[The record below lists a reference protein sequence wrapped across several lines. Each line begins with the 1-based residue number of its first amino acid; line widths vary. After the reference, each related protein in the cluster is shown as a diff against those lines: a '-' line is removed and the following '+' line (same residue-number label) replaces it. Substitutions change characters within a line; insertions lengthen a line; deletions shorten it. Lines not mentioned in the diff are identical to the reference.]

1 MSDFVNF
8 VYDKAVDYIENRARD
23 NDLREAYAA
32 YMSKGNW
39 NNNEM
44 ANVVEVIAVIAEDEL
59 RGSRS
64 EREDEAIIRDVIM
77 TCIDANCGSFGL
89 SDRQFANSVP
99 DDVYSDMKRADAK
112 WNDILNRLSGNTR
125 GGGRNTQRGGERQSR
140 SLGGGGS
147 SRSVFDRGN
156 QYGERRSAF
165 DRSEPQ
171 DERASNSV
179 FAGRDVPRGS
189 SPVFDRNQDERER
202 SSQSTPRSAFAQ
214 TRERPPAPE
223 QTRRE
228 EPVRQPDRPARE
240 EQVDRQEGPDMSQ
253 ERPYDD
259 FWMKG
264 ENWQIAHR
272 SKFTWSWSQKQ
283 QSRRA
288 YDPDN
293 EVRFL
298 VKGVDG
304 QIREEFI
311 QMTDDLVE
319 EAHAIRAHQR
329 PNRPRTTTERL
340 EGDDIFEGQDLDV
353 VDLDALQITKH
364 YAAKEL
370 LSELD
375 ISSPFIS
382 EQAISVA
389 TIEEA
394 AVRVA
399 GDATKNEGDVTATNN
414 IMSIQLAGDATS
426 LKALESVKAIGV
438 NEGDLLQ
445 LQKRLKSLRGTLAEN
460 VMNYLDKHFTTE
472 VNSALGDQFGLA
484 KPRIDSFI
492 EDFED
497 LLNCNTFKKQGTAY
511 ATQFLSRTRILL
523 ASMQYLTEDDL
534 REEFMECTDLLVQSE
549 NDPEAYTEFRK
560 NMVVLFKPVA
570 MVHIKLLA
578 EQLGFVDHEVRVP
591 RRTGE
596 GADPTLCDTLNG
608 LYAIGRKTA
617 GAGRVY
623 VVSADNL
630 IFELVPISG
639 ARDIIGIRTV

>member
-1 MSDFVNF
+1 MSNDFVNF
-8 VYDKAVDYIENRARD
+8 IYDRTVDYIENRAPD
-23 NDLREAYAA
+23 NELREAYAN

-44 ANVVEVIAVIAEDEL
+44 ANVVEVIAVVAEDEL
-59 RGSRS
+59 RSCRS
-64 EREDEAIIRDVIM
+64 TREEEACIRDVVM
-77 TCIDANCGSFGL
+77 TCVDANCGSFGL
-89 SDRQFANSVP
+89 SDRQLANAVP
-99 DDVYSDMKRADAK
+99 DEVYTEMKRADAK

-125 GGGRNTQRGGERQSR
+125 GGGRNERSTSR
-140 SLGGGGS
+140 SWGGGGGGA

-156 QYGERRSAF
+156 SYGERRSAF
-165 DRSEPQ
+165 DRSEPRE
-171 DERASNSV
+171 ERASNSV
-179 FAGRDVPRGS
+179 FSGRDVGGR
-189 SPVFDRNQDERER
+189 SPVFDRHQDERDR
-202 SSQSTPRSAFAQ
+202 AQASTPRSAFAQ

-223 QTRRE
+223 PVRRE
-228 EPVRQPDRPARE
+228 EPARQPEPVRE
-240 EQVDRQEGPDMSQ
+240 APSQEGPDMNL

-272 SKFTWSWSQKQ
+272 SKFVWSWSPKQ
-283 QSRRA
+283 QTRRA

-311 QMTDDLVE
+311 AMTDDLVE

-329 PNRPRTTTERL
+329 PNRTRTTTERV
-340 EGDDIFEGQDLDV
+340 EGDDVFEGKDLDV
-353 VDLDALQITKH
+353 VDLDALQVTKH

-370 LSELD
+370 LQELD
-375 ISSPFIS
+375 ITSPYIS

-389 TIEEA
+389 TLEEA

-414 IMSIQLAGDATS
+414 IMSIQLAGDAVS
-426 LKALESVKAIGV
+426 IKALESIKSIGV

-460 VMNYLDKHFTTE
+460 VMNYLDKHFTQE

-484 KPRIDSFI
+484 KPRIESFV

-497 LLNCNTFKKQGTAY
+497 LLNCNTFKKQGQAY
-511 ATQFLSRTRILL
+511 ASQFLSRTRILL

-534 REEFMECTDLLVQSE
+534 REEFLECTDLLQPGE
-549 NDPEAYTEFRK
+549 GDPEAYTEFRK

-578 EQLGFVDHEVRVP
+578 ETLGFIDSEVRVP

-596 GADPTLCDTLNG
+596 GADPTMVDTLNG

>member
-1 MSDFVNF
+1 MSNDFVNF
-8 VYDKAVDYIENRARD
+8 IYDRAVDYIENRAPD
-23 NDLREAYAA
+23 NELREAYAN

-44 ANVVEVIAVIAEDEL
+44 ANVVEVIAIIAEDEL
-59 RGSRS
+59 RSCRS
-64 EREDEAIIRDVIM
+64 TREEEACIRDVVM
-77 TCIDANCGSFGL
+77 TCVDANCGSFGL
-89 SDRQFANSVP
+89 SDRQLANAVP
-99 DDVYSDMKRADAK
+99 DDVYTEMKRADAK

-125 GGGRNTQRGGERQSR
+125 GGGRNERSTSR
-140 SLGGGGS
+140 SWGGGGGS

-156 QYGERRSAF
+156 SYGERRSAF
-165 DRSEPQ
+165 DRSEPRE
-171 DERASNSV
+171 ERASNSV
-179 FAGRDVPRGS
+179 FAGRDVGGR
-189 SPVFDRNQDERER
+189 SPVFDRQQDERDR
-202 SSQSTPRSAFAQ
+202 AQSPARSAFAH
-214 TRERPPAPE
+214 TRERPAAPE
-223 QTRRE
+223 PVRRE
-228 EPVRQPDRPARE
+228 EPARQPEPVRE
-240 EQVDRQEGPDMSQ
+240 APKQEGPDMNL

-272 SKFTWSWSQKQ
+272 SKFVWSWSPKQ
-283 QSRRA
+283 QTRRA

-311 QMTDDLVE
+311 AMTDDLVE

-329 PNRPRTTTERL
+329 PNRTRTTTERV
-340 EGDDIFEGQDLDV
+340 EGDDVFEGKDLDV
-353 VDLDALQITKH
+353 VDLDALQVTKH

-370 LSELD
+370 LQELD
-375 ISSPFIS
+375 ITSPYIS

-389 TIEEA
+389 TLEEA

-414 IMSIQLAGDATS
+414 IMSIQLAGDALS
-426 LKALESVKAIGV
+426 IKALESIKAIGV

-460 VMNYLDKHFTTE
+460 VLNYLDKHFTQE

-484 KPRIDSFI
+484 KPRIESFV

-497 LLNCNTFKKQGTAY
+497 LLNCNTFKKQGQAY
-511 ATQFLSRTRILL
+511 ASQFLSRTRILL

-534 REEFMECTDLLVQSE
+534 REEFMECTDLLVQGE
-549 NDPEAYTEFRK
+549 NDPEAYTAFRK

-570 MVHIKLLA
+570 MIHIKLLA
-578 EQLGFVDHEVRVP
+578 EQLGFVDQEVRVP

>member
-8 VYDKAVDYIENRARD
+8 IYDRTVDYIENRARD
-23 NDLREAYAA
+23 NDLRTAYAN

-44 ANVVEVIAVIAEDEL
+44 ANVVEVIAVVADDEL
-59 RGSRS
+59 RSCRS
-64 EREDEAIIRDVIM
+64 EREEEACIRDVIM
-77 TCIDANCGSFGL
+77 TMVDANCGSFGL
-89 SDRQFANSVP
+89 SDRELANSAP
-99 DDVYSDMKRADAK
+99 DDIYTEMKRADAK
-112 WNDILNRLSGNTR
+112 WNDILNRLQGNTR
-125 GGGRNTQRGGERQSR
+125 GGGRGGREQSR
-140 SLGGGGS
+140 SFSGGGS
-147 SRSVFDRGN
+147 DRGRSVFDRG
-156 QYGERRSAF
+156 QQHGTRRSAF
-165 DRSEPQ
+165 DRTEQ
-171 DERASNSV
+171 REERASNSV
-179 FAGRDVPRGS
+179 FAGRDVSRGN
-189 SPVFDRNQDERER
+189 SPVFDRHQDDQR
-202 SSQSTPRSAFAQ
+202 QPSTARSAFAQ

-223 QTRRE
+223 PVRRE
-228 EPVRQPDRPARE
+228 EPVRRAAPVAEPE
-240 EQVDRQEGPDMSQ
+240 RQEGPDMNS

-264 ENWQIAHR
+264 EHWQIAHR
-272 SKFTWSWSQKQ
+272 SKFVWSWSQKQ
-283 QSRRA
+283 QTRRA

-311 QMTDDLVE
+311 AMTDDLVE
-319 EAHAIRAHQR
+319 EAHVIRAHQR
-329 PNRPRTTTERL
+329 PNRTRTTTERV
-340 EGDDIFEGQDLDV
+340 EGDDIFEGKDLDV
-353 VDLDALQITKH
+353 VDLDALQVTKY

-370 LSELD
+370 LQELD

-382 EQAISVA
+382 KQAISVA
-389 TIEEA
+389 TLEEA

-399 GDATKNEGDVTATNN
+399 GDATKNDGDVTATNN
-414 IMSIQLAGDATS
+414 IMSIQLAGDATTI
-426 LKALESVKAIGV
+426 KALEAVKSIGV
-438 NEGDLLQ
+438 NDGDLLQ

-460 VMNYLDKHFTTE
+460 VMNYLDKHFTHE

-484 KPRIDSFI
+484 KPRIESFV

-497 LLNCNTFKKQGTAY
+497 LLNCNTFKKQGQAY
-511 ATQFLSRTRILL
+511 SSQFLSRTRILL
-523 ASMQYLTEDDL
+523 ASMQYLVEDEL
-534 REEFMECTDLLVQSE
+534 RDEFMECTDLLKISE

-570 MVHIKLLA
+570 MIHIKLMS

-591 RRTGE
+591 RRAGE
-596 GADPTLCDTLNG
+596 GADPTMVDTLIG

-639 ARDIIGIRTV
+639 ARDIIGIRTA

>member
-23 NDLREAYAA
+23 NDLRSAYAD

-64 EREDEAIIRDVIM
+64 EREDEATIRDVIM

-125 GGGRNTQRGGERQSR
+125 GGGRNTQRSGGGQSR
-140 SLGGGGS
+140 QWGGGGS

-156 QYGERRSAF
+156 QYGDRRSGF
-165 DRSEPQ
+165 DRNEPQ

-202 SSQSTPRSAFAQ
+202 SQSTPRSAFAQ

-240 EQVDRQEGPDMSQ
+240 EQVERGEGPDMSQ

-319 EAHAIRAHQR
+319 EAHAIRAQQR
-329 PNRPRTTTERL
+329 PNRPRTTTERF

-426 LKALESVKAIGV
+426 IKALESVKAIGV

-460 VMNYLDKHFTTE
+460 VMNYLDKHFTIE

-484 KPRIDSFI
+484 KPRIESFI

-534 REEFMECTDLLVQSE
+534 REEFMECTDLLVQGE
-549 NDPEAYTEFRK
+549 NDPEAYTAFRK

-570 MVHIKLLA
+570 MIHIKLLA
-578 EQLGFVDHEVRVP
+578 EQLGFVDQEVRVP

>member
-1 MSDFVNF
+1 MSNDFVNHI
-8 VYDKAVDYIENRARD
+8 YDRTVDYIENRARD
-23 NDLREAYAA
+23 NDLRSAYAE

-44 ANVVEVIAVIAEDEL
+44 ANVVEVIAVIADDEL
-59 RGSRS
+59 GRCRS
-64 EREDEAIIRDVIM
+64 EREEEACIRDVII
-77 TCIDANCGSFGL
+77 TCVDANCGSFGL
-89 SDRQFANSVP
+89 SDRQLANAVP
-99 DDVYSDMKRADAK
+99 DDVYTEMKRADAK

-125 GGGRNTQRGGERQSR
+125 GGGSRGGQRQQSR
-140 SLGGGGS
+140 GWGGGS
-147 SRSVFDRGN
+147 QQQSRSVFDRN
-156 QYGERRSAF
+156 NSYGERRSAF
-165 DRSEPQ
+165 DRDEPRE
-171 DERASNSV
+171 ERASNSV
-179 FAGRDVPRGS
+179 FAGRDVPSR
-189 SPVFDRNQDERER
+189 SPVFERQREESR
-202 SSQSTPRSAFAQ
+202 DAAPPRSAFAQ

-228 EPVRQPDRPARE
+228 EPARQPEPTRTEAAQD
-240 EQVDRQEGPDMSQ
+240 GPDLSK

-272 SKFTWSWSQKQ
+272 SKFTWSWSPKQ
-283 QSRRA
+283 QTRRA

-329 PNRPRTTTERL
+329 PNRPRTTTDRM
-340 EGDDIFEGQDLDV
+340 EGDVVFVGSDLDV
-353 VDLDALQITKH
+353 VDLDALQVTKH

-370 LSELD
+370 LQELD
-375 ISSPFIS
+375 ISTPYIS

-399 GDATKNEGDVTATNN
+399 GDATKNDGDVTATNN
-414 IMSIQLAGDATS
+414 IMSVQLAGDATS
-426 LKALESVKAIGV
+426 IKALESIKSIGV

-445 LQKRLKSLRGTLAEN
+445 LQKRFKSLRGTLAEN
-460 VMNYLDKHFTTE
+460 VLNYLDKHFTQE

-484 KPRIDSFI
+484 KPRIDSFM

-497 LLNCNTFKKQGTAY
+497 LLNCNTFKKQGQAY
-511 ATQFLSRTRILL
+511 ASQFLSRTRILL
-523 ASMQYLTEDDL
+523 ASMQYLTEEDL
-534 REEFMECTDLLVQSE
+534 REEFLECTDLLQPSE
-549 NDPEAYTEFRK
+549 GDPEAYTEFRK

-578 EQLGFVDHEVRVP
+578 EQLGFIDNEVRVP
-591 RRTGE
+591 VRTGQ
-596 GADPTLCDTLNG
+596 GADPTMVDTLNG

-623 VVSADNL
+623 LVSADNL

-639 ARDIIGIRTV
+639 ARDIIGIRAV

>member
-1 MSDFVNF
+1 MSNLVNF
-8 VYDKAVDYIENRARD
+8 VYDRTIDYIENRARD
-23 NDLREAYAA
+23 NELRSAYAD

-44 ANVVEVIAVIAEDEL
+44 ANVVEVIAVVCEDEL
-59 RGSRS
+59 RSCRS
-64 EREDEAIIRDVIM
+64 EREEDACIKDVIM
-77 TCIDANCGSFGL
+77 TIVDANCGAFGL
-89 SDRQFANSVP
+89 SDRTIANAAP
-99 DDVYSDMKRADAK
+99 DDVYNDMKRADAK

-125 GGGRNTQRGGERQSR
+125 GGGRQAQSGGRWN
-140 SLGGGGS
+140 GGGGE
-147 SRSVFDRGN
+147 SRSVFDRGQ
-156 QYGERRSAF
+156 QYGSRRGTAF
-165 DRSEPQ
+165 DRDQPRE
-171 DERASNSV
+171 ERASNSV
-179 FAGRDVPRGS
+179 FAGREVRGAN
-189 SPVFDRNQDERER
+189 PVFDRQREERTE
-202 SSQSTPRSAFAQ
+202 TPHRSAFAH
-214 TRERPPAPE
+214 TRERPAEQAP
-223 QTRRE
+223 TRRE
-228 EPVRQPDRPARE
+228 EPARTEPARDE
-240 EQVDRQEGPDMSQ
+240 RATVQEGPDMNQ

-272 SKFTWSWSQKQ
+272 SKFVWSWSPKQ

-304 QIREEFI
+304 QVREEFI

-329 PNRPRTTTERL
+329 PNRPRTSTERM
-340 EGDDIFEGQDLDV
+340 EGDAVFHGTDLDT
-353 VDLDALQITKH
+353 VDLDALTVTRH
-364 YAAKEL
+364 YAVKEL
-370 LSELD
+370 LQELD
-375 ISSPFIS
+375 ISSPHIS

-389 TIEEA
+389 TLEEA

-399 GDATKNEGDVTATNN
+399 GDATKTDSDVTATNN

-426 LKALESVKAIGV
+426 IKALESIKSISS

-445 LQKRLKSLRGTLAEN
+445 LQKRFKSLRGTLAEN

-472 VNSALGDQFGLA
+472 VNAALGDQFGLA
-484 KPRIDSFI
+484 KPRIESFI
-492 EDFED
+492 DDFED
-497 LLNCNTFKKQGTAY
+497 LLNCNTFKKQGQAY
-511 ATQFLSRTRILL
+511 ASQFLSRTRILL
-523 ASMQYLTEDDL
+523 ASMQYLTEEDL
-534 REEFMECTDLLVQSE
+534 REEFLECTDLLQPGE
-549 NDPEAYTEFRK
+549 NDPEGYTAFRK
-560 NMVVLFKPVA
+560 DMVVLFKPVA
-570 MVHIKLLA
+570 MVHIKLDA
-578 EQLGFVDHEVRVP
+578 EQLGYVDQEVRVP
-591 RRTGE
+591 MRTGN
-596 GADPTLCDTLNG
+596 GADPTMVDTLTG

-639 ARDIIGIRTV
+639 ARDIIGIRAV

>member
-8 VYDKAVDYIENRARD
+8 IYERTVDYIENRARD
-23 NDLREAYAA
+23 NDLREAYAT

-44 ANVVEVIAVIAEDEL
+44 ANVVEVAALVCEDEL
-59 RGSRS
+59 RSCRS
-64 EREDEAIIRDVIM
+64 TREEDACIKDVI
-77 TCIDANCGSFGL
+77 TTIVDANCGSFGL
-89 SDRQFANSVP
+89 SDRTLANAVP
-99 DDVYSDMKRADAK
+99 DDVYTEMKRADAK

-125 GGGRNTQRGGERQSR
+125 GGGRDQRQSQTR
-140 SLGGGGS
+140 SWGSGGGT
-147 SRSVFDRGN
+147 SRSVFDRN
-156 QYGERRSAF
+156 ESYGARRGTAF
-165 DRSEPQ
+165 DRDQPRE
-171 DERASNSV
+171 ERASNSV
-179 FAGRDVPRGS
+179 FAGRDVGGT
-189 SPVFDRNQDERER
+189 SPVFNRDRDERRPE
-202 SSQSTPRSAFAQ
+202 SAPRSAFAA

-223 QTRRE
+223 QARRE
-228 EPVRQPDRPARE
+228 EPARTEPARE
-240 EQVDRQEGPDMSQ
+240 TRAPSQEGPDMSQ

-272 SKFTWSWSQKQ
+272 SKFVWSWSPKQ

-311 QMTDDLVE
+311 AMTDDLVE

-329 PNRPRTTTERL
+329 PNRPRTGTERF
-340 EGDDIFEGQDLDV
+340 EGDAVFEGQDLDV
-353 VDLDALQITKH
+353 VDLDALNATRT

-370 LSELD
+370 LQELD
-375 ISSPFIS
+375 ITSPYIS

-389 TIEEA
+389 TLEEA

-426 LKALESVKAIGV
+426 LKALESIKSIGV

-445 LQKRLKSLRGTLAEN
+445 LQKRFKSLRGTLAEN

-472 VNSALGDQFGLA
+472 VNAALGDQFGLA
-484 KPRIDSFI
+484 KPRIESFI

-497 LLNCNTFKKQGTAY
+497 LLNCNTFKKQGQAY
-511 ATQFLSRTRILL
+511 ASQFLSRTRILL
-523 ASMQYLTEDDL
+523 ASMQYLTEEDL
-534 REEFMECTDLLVQSE
+534 REEFLECTDLLQPGE
-549 NDPEAYTEFRK
+549 GDPEAYTQFRK
-560 NMVVLFKPVA
+560 DMVVLFKPVA
-570 MVHIKLLA
+570 MVHIKLMA
-578 EQLGFVDHEVRVP
+578 EQLGFVDAEVRVP

-596 GADPTLCDTLNG
+596 GADPTMVDTLNG

-623 VVSADNL
+623 LVTADNL
-630 IFELVPISG
+630 VFELVPISG
-639 ARDIIGIRTV
+639 ARDIIGIRAV

>member
-1 MSDFVNF
+1 MSNDLVNF
-8 VYDKAVDYIENRARD
+8 IYDRTVDYIENRARD
-23 NDLREAYAA
+23 NDLRGAYAD

-44 ANVVEVIAVIAEDEL
+44 ANVVEVIAVIAEEEL
-59 RGSRS
+59 RACRS
-64 EREDEAIIRDVIM
+64 DREEEQCIKDVIM
-77 TCIDANCGSFGL
+77 TCVDANCGSFGL
-89 SDRQFANSVP
+89 SDRNIANAVP
-99 DDVYSDMKRADAK
+99 DDVYIEMKRADAK
-112 WNDILNRLSGNTR
+112 WNDIINRLSGNTR
-125 GGGRNTQRGGERQSR
+125 GGGRNSGGGSRGNWGGSRGGS
-140 SLGGGGS
+140 GAS
-147 SRSVFDRGN
+147 SRSVFDRGA
-156 QYGERRSAF
+156 QYGERRGTAF
-165 DRSEPQ
+165 DRNEQ
-171 DERASNSV
+171 RDERASNSV

-189 SPVFDRNQDERER
+189 SPVFDRHQEEQRQE
-202 SSQSTPRSAFAQ
+202 TPHRSAFAQ
-214 TRERPPAPE
+214 TREPRQE

-228 EPVRQPDRPARE
+228 EPVRREPEPQRE
-240 EQVDRQEGPDMSQ
+240 ERVAQQEGPDMSQ

-272 SKFTWSWSQKQ
+272 SKFVWSWSQKQ

-311 QMTDDLVE
+311 AMTDDLVE
-319 EAHAIRAHQR
+319 EAHSIRAHQR
-329 PNRPRTTTERL
+329 PNRPRTTTDRL
-340 EGDDIFEGQDLDV
+340 EEDALFEGQDLDV
-353 VDLDALQITKH
+353 VDLDALQTTKY

-370 LSELD
+370 LQELD

-414 IMSIQLAGDATS
+414 IMSIQLAGDSTS
-426 LKALESVKAIGV
+426 IKALESVKAIGV

-460 VMNYLDKHFTTE
+460 VMNYLDKHFTQE

-484 KPRIDSFI
+484 KPRIESFI

-497 LLNCNTFKKQGTAY
+497 LLNCNTFKKQGQAY
-511 ATQFLSRTRILL
+511 ASQFLSRTRILL
-523 ASMQYLTEDDL
+523 ASMQYLTEADL
-534 REEFMECTDLLVQSE
+534 RDEFMECTDLLAQGE
-549 NDPEAYTEFRK
+549 GDPEAYTEFRK

-623 VVSADNL
+623 LVSADNL

>member
-1 MSDFVNF
+1 MSNDFVNF
-8 VYDKAVDYIENRARD
+8 IYDRTVDYIENRAPD
-23 NDLREAYAA
+23 NELREAYAN

-59 RGSRS
+59 RSCRS
-64 EREDEAIIRDVIM
+64 TREEEACIRDVVM
-77 TCIDANCGSFGL
+77 TCVDANCGSFGL
-89 SDRQFANSVP
+89 SDRTLANAVP
-99 DDVYSDMKRADAK
+99 DEVYTEMKRADAK

-125 GGGRNTQRGGERQSR
+125 GGGRNERSTSR
-140 SLGGGGS
+140 SWGGGGGGA

-156 QYGERRSAF
+156 SYGERRSAF
-165 DRSEPQ
+165 DRSEPRE
-171 DERASNSV
+171 ERASNSV
-179 FAGRDVPRGS
+179 FAGRDVVGR
-189 SPVFDRNQDERER
+189 SPVFDRHQDERDR
-202 SSQSTPRSAFAQ
+202 AQAPARSAFAQ

-223 QTRRE
+223 PVRRE
-228 EPVRQPDRPARE
+228 EPVRQAAPVRE
-240 EQVDRQEGPDMSQ
+240 EPKQEGPDMSQ

-272 SKFTWSWSQKQ
+272 SKFVWSWSPKQ
-283 QSRRA
+283 QTRRA
-288 YDPDN
+288 YDPDQ

-329 PNRPRTTTERL
+329 PNRTRTTTERV
-340 EGDDIFEGQDLDV
+340 EGDDVFEGKDLDV
-353 VDLDALQITKH
+353 VDLDALHVTKY

-370 LSELD
+370 LQELD
-375 ISSPFIS
+375 ITSPYIS

-414 IMSIQLAGDATS
+414 IMSVQLAGDPLS
-426 LKALESVKAIGV
+426 IKALESIKSIGV

-460 VMNYLDKHFTTE
+460 VMNYLDKHFTQE

-484 KPRIDSFI
+484 KPRIESFV

-497 LLNCNTFKKQGTAY
+497 LLNCNTFKKQGQAY
-511 ATQFLSRTRILL
+511 ASQFLSRTRILL

-534 REEFMECTDLLVQSE
+534 REEFLECTDLLQPGE
-549 NDPEAYTEFRK
+549 GDPEAYTEFRK

-578 EQLGFVDHEVRVP
+578 ETLGFIDSEVRVP

-596 GADPTLCDTLNG
+596 GADPTMVDTLNG

>member
-1 MSDFVNF
+1 MSNDFVNF
-8 VYDKAVDYIENRARD
+8 IYDRTVDYIENRAPD
-23 NDLREAYAA
+23 NELREAYAN

-59 RGSRS
+59 RSCRS
-64 EREDEAIIRDVIM
+64 TREEEACIRDVVM
-77 TCIDANCGSFGL
+77 TCVDANCGSFGL
-89 SDRQFANSVP
+89 SDRTLANAVP
-99 DDVYSDMKRADAK
+99 DEVYTEMKRADAK

-125 GGGRNTQRGGERQSR
+125 GGGRNERSTSR
-140 SLGGGGS
+140 SWGGGGGT

-156 QYGERRSAF
+156 SYGERRSAF
-165 DRSEPQ
+165 DRSEPRE
-171 DERASNSV
+171 ERASNSV
-179 FAGRDVPRGS
+179 FAGRDVVGR
-189 SPVFDRNQDERER
+189 SPVFDRHQDERDR
-202 SSQSTPRSAFAQ
+202 AQAPARSAFAQ

-223 QTRRE
+223 PVRRE
-228 EPVRQPDRPARE
+228 EPVRQAAPVRE
-240 EQVDRQEGPDMSQ
+240 EPKQEGPDMSQ

-272 SKFTWSWSQKQ
+272 SKFVWSWSPKQ
-283 QSRRA
+283 QTRRA
-288 YDPDN
+288 YDPDQ

-329 PNRPRTTTERL
+329 PNRTRTTTERV
-340 EGDDIFEGQDLDV
+340 EGDDVFEGKDLDV
-353 VDLDALQITKH
+353 VDLDALHVTKY

-370 LSELD
+370 LQELD
-375 ISSPFIS
+375 ITSPYIS

-414 IMSIQLAGDATS
+414 IMSVQLAGDPLS
-426 LKALESVKAIGV
+426 IKALESIKSIGV

-460 VMNYLDKHFTTE
+460 VMNYLDKHFTQE

-484 KPRIDSFI
+484 KPRIESFV

-497 LLNCNTFKKQGTAY
+497 LLNCNTFKKQGQAY
-511 ATQFLSRTRILL
+511 ASQFLSRTRILL

-534 REEFMECTDLLVQSE
+534 REEFLECTDLLQPGE
-549 NDPEAYTEFRK
+549 GDPEAYTEFRK

-578 EQLGFVDHEVRVP
+578 ETLGFIDSEVRVP

-596 GADPTLCDTLNG
+596 GADPTMVDTLNG

>member
-1 MSDFVNF
+1 MSNDFVNF
-8 VYDKAVDYIENRARD
+8 VYERTVDYIENRARD
-23 NDLREAYAA
+23 NELRGAYAD
-32 YMSKGNW
+32 YMSKGQW

-44 ANVVEVIAVIAEDEL
+44 ANVVEVIAVVCEDEL
-59 RGSRS
+59 RACRS
-64 EREDEAIIRDVIM
+64 EREEDACIKDVIM
-77 TCIDANCGSFGL
+77 TIVDANCGSFGL
-89 SDRQFANSVP
+89 SDRTIANAAP
-99 DDVYSDMKRADAK
+99 DDVYTDMKRADAK

-125 GGGRNTQRGGERQSR
+125 GSGRQSQSQSR
-140 SLGGGGS
+140 SWGSGGGGG
-147 SRSVFDRGN
+147 SRSVFDRGQ
-156 QYGERRSAF
+156 QYGSRRGTAF
-165 DRSEPQ
+165 DRDQPR

-179 FAGRDVPRGS
+179 FSGRDVRGA
-189 SPVFDRNQDERER
+189 SPVFDRHQEEREQAR
-202 SSQSTPRSAFAQ
+202 STPRSAFAQ
-214 TRERPPAPE
+214 TRERPADPAP
-223 QTRRE
+223 TRRE
-228 EPVRQPDRPARE
+228 EPARTEPARE
-240 EQVDRQEGPDMSQ
+240 DRVQAQEGPDMSQ

-272 SKFTWSWSQKQ
+272 SKFVWSWSPKQ

-288 YDPDN
+288 YDPEN

-329 PNRPRTTTERL
+329 PNRPRTSTERF
-340 EGDDIFEGQDLDV
+340 EGDAVFEGNDIDA
-353 VDLDALQITKH
+353 VDLDALTATKS
-364 YAAKEL
+364 YVAKEL
-370 LSELD
+370 LQELD

-389 TIEEA
+389 TLEEA

-414 IMSIQLAGDATS
+414 IMSVQLAGDSTS
-426 LKALESVKAIGV
+426 IKALESIKSISS

-445 LQKRLKSLRGTLAEN
+445 LQKRFKSLRGTLAEN
-460 VMNYLDKHFTTE
+460 VMNYLDKHFTAE
-472 VNSALGDQFGLA
+472 VNAALGDQFGLA
-484 KPRIDSFI
+484 KPRIESFI

-497 LLNCNTFKKQGTAY
+497 LLNCNTFKKQGQAY

-523 ASMQYLTEDDL
+523 ASMQYLTEEDL
-534 REEFMECTDLLVQSE
+534 REEFLECTDLLQPGE
-549 NDPEAYTEFRK
+549 GDPEAYTEFRK

-570 MVHIKLLA
+570 MVHIKLMA
-578 EQLGFVDHEVRVP
+578 EQLGYVDQEVRVP

-596 GADPTLCDTLNG
+596 GADPTMVDTLTG

-639 ARDIIGIRTV
+639 ARDIIGIRAV

>member
-1 MSDFVNF
+1 MSNDFVNF
-8 VYDKAVDYIENRARD
+8 VYERTVDYIENRARD
-23 NDLREAYAA
+23 NELRSAYAD

-44 ANVVEVIAVIAEDEL
+44 ANVVEVIAVVAEDEL
-59 RGSRS
+59 RSCRS
-64 EREDEAIIRDVIM
+64 QREEDACIKDVIM
-77 TCIDANCGSFGL
+77 TIVDANCGSFGL
-89 SDRQFANSVP
+89 SDRTIANAAP
-99 DDVYSDMKRADAK
+99 DDVYTDMKRADAK

-125 GGGRNTQRGGERQSR
+125 GGGRQTQSR
-140 SLGGGGS
+140 SWGGGGE
-147 SRSVFDRGN
+147 SRSVFDRGQ
-156 QYGERRSAF
+156 QYGARRGTAF
-165 DRSEPQ
+165 DRDQPRE
-171 DERASNSV
+171 ERASNSV
-179 FAGRDVPRGS
+179 FAGRDVHGT
-189 SPVFDRNQDERER
+189 SPVFDRHQDERER
-202 SSQSTPRSAFAQ
+202 TQTPHRSAFAQ
-214 TRERPPAPE
+214 TRERPADPAP
-223 QTRRE
+223 TRRE
-228 EPVRQPDRPARE
+228 EPARTEPARE
-240 EQVDRQEGPDMSQ
+240 DRVHAQEGPDMSQ

-272 SKFTWSWSQKQ
+272 SKFVWSWSPKQ

-329 PNRPRTTTERL
+329 PNRPRTSTERL
-340 EGDDIFEGQDLDV
+340 EGDAVFEGQDLDV
-353 VDLDALQITKH
+353 VDLDALNATRH

-370 LSELD
+370 LHELD
-375 ISSPFIS
+375 ITSPYIS

-389 TIEEA
+389 TLEEA

-414 IMSIQLAGDATS
+414 IMSVQLAGDATS
-426 LKALESVKAIGV
+426 IKALESIKSISS

-445 LQKRLKSLRGTLAEN
+445 LQKRFKSLRGTLAEN
-460 VMNYLDKHFTTE
+460 VMNYLDKHFTAE
-472 VNSALGDQFGLA
+472 VNAALGDQFGLA
-484 KPRIDSFI
+484 KPRIESFI

-497 LLNCNTFKKQGTAY
+497 LLNCNTFKKQGQAY
-511 ATQFLSRTRILL
+511 ASQFLSRTRILL
-523 ASMQYLTEDDL
+523 ASMQYLTEEDL
-534 REEFMECTDLLVQSE
+534 REEFLECTDLLQPGE
-549 NDPEAYTEFRK
+549 GDPEAYTEFRK

-570 MVHIKLLA
+570 MVHIKLMA
-578 EQLGFVDHEVRVP
+578 EQLGYVDHEVRVP
-591 RRTGE
+591 VRTGN
-596 GADPTLCDTLNG
+596 GADPTMVDTLNG

-639 ARDIIGIRTV
+639 ARDIIGIRAA

>member
-1 MSDFVNF
+1 MSNDFVNF
-8 VYDKAVDYIENRARD
+8 IYDRTVDYIENRAPD
-23 NDLREAYAA
+23 NELREAYAN

-59 RGSRS
+59 RSCRS
-64 EREDEAIIRDVIM
+64 TREEEACIRDVVM
-77 TCIDANCGSFGL
+77 TCVDANCGSFGL
-89 SDRQFANSVP
+89 SDRTLANAVP
-99 DDVYSDMKRADAK
+99 DEVYTEMKRADAK

-125 GGGRNTQRGGERQSR
+125 GGGRNERSTSR
-140 SLGGGGS
+140 SWGGGGGGA

-156 QYGERRSAF
+156 SYGERRSAF
-165 DRSEPQ
+165 DRSEPRE
-171 DERASNSV
+171 ERASNSV
-179 FAGRDVPRGS
+179 FAGRDVVGR
-189 SPVFDRNQDERER
+189 SPVFDRHQDERDR
-202 SSQSTPRSAFAQ
+202 AQAPARSAFAQ

-223 QTRRE
+223 PVRRE
-228 EPVRQPDRPARE
+228 EPVRQAAPVRE
-240 EQVDRQEGPDMSQ
+240 EPKQEGPDMSQ

-272 SKFTWSWSQKQ
+272 SKFVWSWSPKQ
-283 QSRRA
+283 QTRRA
-288 YDPDN
+288 YDPDQ

-329 PNRPRTTTERL
+329 PNRTRTTTERV
-340 EGDDIFEGQDLDV
+340 EGDDLFEGKDLDV
-353 VDLDALQITKH
+353 VDLDALHVTKY

-370 LSELD
+370 LQELD
-375 ISSPFIS
+375 ITSPYIS

-414 IMSIQLAGDATS
+414 IMSVQLAGDPLS
-426 LKALESVKAIGV
+426 IKALESIKSIGV

-460 VMNYLDKHFTTE
+460 VMNYLDKHFTQE

-484 KPRIDSFI
+484 KPRIESFV

-497 LLNCNTFKKQGTAY
+497 LLNCNTFKKQGQAY
-511 ATQFLSRTRILL
+511 ASQFLSRTRILL

-534 REEFMECTDLLVQSE
+534 REEFLECTDLLQPGE
-549 NDPEAYTEFRK
+549 GDPEAYTEFRK

-578 EQLGFVDHEVRVP
+578 ETLGFIDSEVRVP

-596 GADPTLCDTLNG
+596 GADPTMVDTLNG

>member
-1 MSDFVNF
+1 MSNDFVNF
-8 VYDKAVDYIENRARD
+8 IYDRTVDYIENRAPD
-23 NDLREAYAA
+23 NELREAYAN

-59 RGSRS
+59 RSCRS
-64 EREDEAIIRDVIM
+64 TREEEACIRDVVM
-77 TCIDANCGSFGL
+77 TCVDANCGSFGL
-89 SDRQFANSVP
+89 SDRQLANAVP
-99 DDVYSDMKRADAK
+99 DEVYTEMKRADAK

-125 GGGRNTQRGGERQSR
+125 GGGRNERSTSR
-140 SLGGGGS
+140 SWGGGS
-147 SRSVFDRGN
+147 AGASRSVFDRGN

-165 DRSEPQ
+165 DRSEPRE
-171 DERASNSV
+171 ERASNSV
-179 FAGRDVPRGS
+179 FAGRDVGGR
-189 SPVFDRNQDERER
+189 SPVFDRHQDERDR
-202 SSQSTPRSAFAQ
+202 AQASPPRSAFAH

-223 QTRRE
+223 PVRRE
-228 EPVRQPDRPARE
+228 EPARQPEPVRE
-240 EQVDRQEGPDMSQ
+240 APTQEGPDMNL

-272 SKFTWSWSQKQ
+272 SKFVWSWSPKQ
-283 QSRRA
+283 QTRRA
-288 YDPDN
+288 YDPDQ

-311 QMTDDLVE
+311 AMTDDLVE

-329 PNRPRTTTERL
+329 PNRTRTTTERV
-340 EGDDIFEGQDLDV
+340 EGDDLFEGKDLDV
-353 VDLDALQITKH
+353 VDLDALQVTKH

-370 LSELD
+370 LQELD
-375 ISSPFIS
+375 ITSPYIS

-389 TIEEA
+389 TLEEA

-414 IMSIQLAGDATS
+414 IMSVQLAGDALS
-426 LKALESVKAIGV
+426 IKALESIKAIGV

-460 VMNYLDKHFTTE
+460 VMNYLDKHFTQE

-484 KPRIDSFI
+484 KPRIESFV

-497 LLNCNTFKKQGTAY
+497 LLNCNTFKKQGQAY
-511 ATQFLSRTRILL
+511 ASQFLSRTRILL

-534 REEFMECTDLLVQSE
+534 REEFLECTDLLQPGE

-578 EQLGFVDHEVRVP
+578 EQLGYIDNEVRVP

-596 GADPTLCDTLNG
+596 GADPTMVDILNG

-630 IFELVPISG
+630 VFELVPISG